1 MFPPIARQAEDWESW
16 LGVNGKCRWVSPSVT
31 KLTGYTPGEIMAMP
45 HFAPAM
51 ILSDDREAVVAQ
63 LRTAASGTSG
73 PDHGSLEFRC
83 LRKDGSSYWLNLT
96 WERIVDAHG
105 LSLGIRT
112 KASDINDRKF
122 LEDQNRLAAVA
133 LNAISQGVIITD
145 AQNQIVS
152 VNDAFSA
159 ITGYSKA
166 EIIGGDFKFLQG
178 PETDPVT
185 AEEILSA
192 RRNQVEFKGKI
203 VNYRKDGTTFWND
216 ISIVPIM
223 DQYGAFSGFVTITR
237 DVTEAHEREIEL
249 RETALRAL
257 AADRTKREFLGMI
270 SHELRTP
277 LNAIISISDLLLKE
291 HKLPPGTHDQIR
303 LIQGGGEGLL
313 RIVNDILDYS
323 KIEGGGVQLQH
334 IPFSVSD
341 LAWRAVRFIEAE
353 AKAKSL
359 ELAVVIGDNVP
370 GTVRGDPDR
379 IQQVLLNL
387 LRNAVNYTASGSI
400 TLGIEIVLDGS
411 HAGRLRFS
419 VTDTGCGISKEFH
432 KTIFQPFTQIHKDA
446 SQKFAGIGI
455 GLSISKQL
463 VEKMGSLLS
472 VESESGKGSVFSFD
486 ILLPTTSSIEPT
498 HRGDELDLGALNK
511 TFAKRFPLRIMAV
524 EDNIINL
531 KVLIRILENLGY
543 DDVLSATSGESA
555 LTFAHHEKI
564 DLIFMDLHMPGIDG
578 IETTLV
584 IRSLEQKN
592 PDAPTKKIIALTAN
606 LSPSVRKQCFDAGM
620 NLYIAKPFNT
630 RSLAEGIAISQQN
643 RSS

>member
-223 DQYGAFSGFVTITR
+223 DQYGAV
-237 DVTEAHEREIEL
+237 
-249 RETALRAL
+249 
-257 AADRTKREFLGMI
+257 
-270 SHELRTP
+270 
-277 LNAIISISDLLLKE
+277 
-291 HKLPPGTHDQIR
+291 
-303 LIQGGGEGLL
+303 
-313 RIVNDILDYS
+313 
-323 KIEGGGVQLQH
+323 
-334 IPFSVSD
+334 
-341 LAWRAVRFIEAE
+341 
-353 AKAKSL
+353 
-359 ELAVVIGDNVP
+359 
-370 GTVRGDPDR
+370 
-379 IQQVLLNL
+379 
-387 LRNAVNYTASGSI
+387 
-400 TLGIEIVLDGS
+400 
-411 HAGRLRFS
+411 
-419 VTDTGCGISKEFH
+419 
-432 KTIFQPFTQIHKDA
+432 
-446 SQKFAGIGI
+446 
-455 GLSISKQL
+455 
-463 VEKMGSLLS
+463 
-472 VESESGKGSVFSFD
+472 
-486 ILLPTTSSIEPT
+486 
-498 HRGDELDLGALNK
+498 
-511 TFAKRFPLRIMAV
+511 
-524 EDNIINL
+524 
-531 KVLIRILENLGY
+531 
-543 DDVLSATSGESA
+543 
-555 LTFAHHEKI
+555 
-564 DLIFMDLHMPGIDG
+564 
-578 IETTLV
+578 
-584 IRSLEQKN
+584 
-592 PDAPTKKIIALTAN
+592 
-606 LSPSVRKQCFDAGM
+606 
-620 NLYIAKPFNT
+620 
-630 RSLAEGIAISQQN
+630 
-643 RSS
+643 